1 VQTATPAPAAGGSA
15 IPAGCVTIDS
25 PLNGTFY
32 STEGPGKPPLA
43 KEGDEIKADAP
54 VCVVEAMKLF
64 NQIKAPFTCKVMKI
78 LVEHGK
84 PFQKGQP
91 LIAVEKM

>member
-1 VQTATPAPAAGGSA
+1 
-15 IPAGCVTIDS
+15 VTIDS

-43 KEGDEIKADAP
+43 KEGDTINADAP

-64 NQIKAPFTCKVMKI
+64 NQIKAPFTCKVVKI
-78 LVEHGK
+78 LAEHGK
-84 PFQKGQP
+84 AVQKGQP
-91 LIAVEKM
+91 LLAVTKM